1 MAITITTAFALTPT
15 GGATL
20 PSPAGQLAWS
30 PGDVQEPAFQMV
42 GTITGDGAATTIAVN
57 WIDGTQTI
65 PFTPTGVRVSR
76 IGGTD
81 TSIGLP
87 FTKTATNTNVS
98 TTVTFTVAPANTTTQ
113 VLLVEAYK

>member
-42 GTITGDGAATTIAVN
+42 GTVTGDAAATTIVVN

-81 TSIGLP
+81 ATAALP

-98 TTVTFTVAPANTTTQ
+98 TTVNFTVAPGAATQ
-113 VLLVEAYK
+113 VLLIEAYK